1 MRRVQS
7 PLRSEKTN
15 PSSTKSDRAVSAIAN
30 RSKDIPCPSCAI
42 DYLERLMG
50 QLLISD
56 LFGKVINDKID
67 HDFVCFLRV
76 EREDISLRLTTLSLI
91 NEPSDEP
98 VHLTP

>member
-1 MRRVQS
+1 
-7 PLRSEKTN
+7 
-15 PSSTKSDRAVSAIAN
+15 
-30 RSKDIPCPSCAI
+30 
-42 DYLERLMG
+42 MG

-56 LFGKVINDKID
+56 LFGKVINEKIG